1 MEQPALGHPLGGRRA
16 WLVWGTGVAAYV
28 VAVFHRYSLGV
39 AGIEA
44 ADRFGVSASLLAV
57 FSVVQLGVY
66 AAMQIP
72 AGVLLD
78 RFGSTRL
85 VVCGALLMGAGQLLF
100 AVASGMGTA
109 LLARIL
115 LGLGDAVTFVSV
127 LRLVVLWFPPQQNP
141 IIVQLTGLLGQLG
154 AIASAIPLIAALD
167 SFGWEAT
174 FIAAAALSVAVSI
187 TVAVVLR
194 DSPYAGVADRAPV
207 NVAGMRQSLSATW
220 AEPGTKLGFWTHF
233 VTQFPAV
240 AFALLWRFPFLVT
253 AEGIAPGTAGV
264 LLTLLVL
271 AAMACGPLLG
281 YLVGRFPYHRSWLV
295 LGIVV
300 VSAMGWAVVLAWPG
314 QVPLPML
321 VVLILCMA
329 PNTPG
334 SMIAFDYARTFNPP
348 ERIGSASGIVNV
360 GGFTASL
367 VVIVLIGLIVDLLS
381 PAGAPYSTEAFRWA
395 FAAQFPVW
403 LLGTVQVLRWRRRAR
418 ARLAERDPTALA
430 ALRGGRVLPAN
441 RP

>member
-1 MEQPALGHPLGGRRA
+1 MEATRALNHPLGGRRA
-16 WLVWGTGVAAYV
+16 WLVWGVGVLAYV
-28 VAVFHRYSLGV
+28 VAIFHRYSLGV

-44 ADRFGVSASLLAV
+44 ADRFGISASLLAV

-85 VVCGALLMGAGQLLF
+85 LVSGAVLMGAGQLVF
-100 AVASGMGTA
+100 AVAGGMGTA
-109 LLARIL
+109 LLARVL
-115 LGLGDAVTFVSV
+115 LGLGDALTFVSV
-127 LRLVVLWFPPQQNP
+127 LRLVVLWFPPRQNP
-141 IIVQLTGLLGQLG
+141 IVVQLTGLLGQLG
-154 AIASAIPLIAALD
+154 AIASAIPLIGALD
-167 SFGWEAT
+167 SFGWTPT
-174 FIAAAALSVAVSI
+174 FVTGAALSLAVS
-187 TVAVVLR
+187 VAVVVVMR
-194 DSPYAGVADRAPV
+194 DSPYAGAAGNAPV
-207 NVAGMRQSLSATW
+207 SAADLRRSLRETW

-240 AFALLWRFPFLVT
+240 AFALLWGYPFLVS
-253 AEGIAPGTAGV
+253 AEGLSPGTAGG

-271 AAMACGPLLG
+271 SAMACGPLLG
-281 YLVGRFPYHRSWLV
+281 YLVGRFPFHRSRLV

-300 VSAMGWAVVLAWPG
+300 VSALTWAVVLAWPG
-314 QVPLPML
+314 RVPLPLL
-321 VVLILCMA
+321 VVLILSMA

-348 ERIGSASGIVNV
+348 ARIGSASGIVNV

-367 VVIVLIGLIVDLLS
+367 VVIIVVGVIVDALS
-381 PAGAPYSTEAFRWA
+381 GSTATDAYRWA

-403 LLGTVQVLRWRRRAR
+403 LLGGLQVMRWRRRAR
-418 ARLAERDPTALA
+418 ARMAERDPAAFA
-430 ALRGGRVLPAN
+430 ALRAGRMPQS
-441 RP
+441 PST

>member
-1 MEQPALGHPLGGRRA
+1 MTVATLRFALGGRRA
-16 WLVWGTGVAAYV
+16 WLVWGVGVLAYV

-39 AGIEA
+39 AGVEA
-44 ADRFGVSASLLAV
+44 ADRFGITASVLAV

-85 VVCGALLMGAGQLLF
+85 IVCGAVLMGAGQLLF
-100 AVASGMGTA
+100 AVADGLGTA
-109 LLARIL
+109 LAARIL

-127 LRLVVLWFPPQQNP
+127 LRLVVLWFPPRQNP
-141 IIVQLTGLLGQLG
+141 IVVQLTGLLGQLG

-174 FIAAAALSVAVSI
+174 FVAAAALSLAVAV
-187 TVAVVLR
+187 TVVLVLR
-194 DSPYAGVADRAPV
+194 DSPYAGATARVRVNTADVR
-207 NVAGMRQSLSATW
+207 RSLRETW
-220 AEPGTKLGFWTHF
+220 AEAGTKLGFWTHF

-240 AFALLWRFPFLVT
+240 AFALLWGYPFLVT
-253 AEGIAPGTAGV
+253 GEGLSPGTAGA
-264 LLTLLVL
+264 LLTLLVVS
-271 AAMACGPLLG
+271 AMACGPLLG
-281 YLVGRFPYHRSWLV
+281 YLVGRFPFHRSRLV
-295 LGIVV
+295 LGIVA
-300 VSAMGWAVVLAWPG
+300 VSAGTWAVVLAWPG
-314 QVPLPML
+314 RVPLALL
-321 VVLILCMA
+321 VLLILSMA

-334 SMIAFDYARTFNPP
+334 SMIAFDYARTFNPA

-367 VVIVLIGLIVDLLS
+367 VVIIAVGVLVDLLS
-381 PAGAPYSTEAFRWA
+381 PGTAAYTTGAFRWA

-403 LLGTVQVLRWRRRAR
+403 LLGGVQVLRWRRRAR
-418 ARLAERDPTALA
+418 ALLAERDPEAFA
-430 ALRGGRVLPAN
+430 ALRRGRTPA
-441 RP
+441 R